1 MERPHGRLSK
11 WPDCAK
17 GTFAIAKAIA
27 ENSQVRTSIIGGGD
41 SVSAIKKAGVAD
53 KVTFISTGGG
63 ASLEFLE
70 GQGIARCGLHPGE
83 VMSLPSAA
91 TATGSVKIY
100 RKKII
105 AGNWK
110 MNKST
115 GEAKVL
121 VEDIIRDIGKFDE
134 AEIVLCP
141 PFTSLE
147 TVSGLLSQSNN
158 IRLGAQNLH
167 DKPSGAYTGEISA
180 GMLKDLYVR
189 YVIIGHSER
198 RQYFGENDETVNRKT
213 IAALHAELR
222 PIVCVGE
229 TLPQRESNTWKKVLE
244 TQLKGGLAGFAE
256 KELADIILAYEPVWA
271 IGTGKTAT
279 PAQAEETHQFIRHWL
294 AKNFSM
300 PPASACAFS
309 TAAA

>member
-1 MERPHGRLSK
+1 MSP
-11 WPDCAK
+11 
-17 GTFAIAKAIA
+17 
-27 ENSQVRTSIIGGGD
+27 RT
-41 SVSAIKKAGVAD
+41 
-53 KVTFISTGGG
+53 
-63 ASLEFLE
+63 
-70 GQGIARCGLHPGE
+70 P
-83 VMSLPSAA
+83 
-91 TATGSVKIY
+91 TATGSVKIF

-110 MNKST
+110 MNKTT

-147 TVSGLLSQSNN
+147 TVSALLSPINN

-167 DKPSGAYTGEISA
+167 DKPSGAFTGEISA

-198 RQYFGENDETVNRKT
+198 RQFFGEDDATVNRKT

-222 PIVCVGE
+222 PIVCIGE
-229 TLPQRESNTWKKVLE
+229 TLPQRESNQWKKVLE
-244 TQLKGGLAGFAE
+244 TQLKGGLEGFTE
-256 KELADIILAYEPVWA
+256 KELTDIILAYEPVWA

-294 AKNFSM
+294 ARNFSM
-300 PPASACAFS
+300 AVSERVRIQYGGSVKPENAAELLGQPNIDGALVGGASLDARGFTAIVKNACPAAR
-309 TAAA
+309 